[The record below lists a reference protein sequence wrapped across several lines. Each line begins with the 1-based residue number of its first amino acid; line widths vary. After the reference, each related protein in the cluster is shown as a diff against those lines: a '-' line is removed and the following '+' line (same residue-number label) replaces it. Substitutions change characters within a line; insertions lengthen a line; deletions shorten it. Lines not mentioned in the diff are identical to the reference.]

1 METRRKPEDSN
12 TMTERYFERIL
23 VETRY
28 IDAVVPDTS
37 VELFGRKFSTPVM
50 TAALSHIP
58 GKDGDGMVQMAQGA
72 AKAGALTW
80 VGMTSL
86 EQYGEIAKT
95 GAPLVRIIKPYADE
109 REIIS
114 RMEQA
119 EELGA
124 VAIGMDIDHSFNG
137 KGQPDNMLGNA
148 MRPKTLAEIASYCKR
163 TKLPFFIKGVLSAQD
178 AQKCLDAGA
187 GGVLVS
193 HHHGIMAS
201 AVPALLV
208 LPDGT
213 RQTQLL
219 DQFEGLY
226 SDSLPQVDVHS
237 ELVWME
243 LEDGDLMLEKDDHER
258 YVYIR
263 EIEPDAEQPAAAAA
277 NIQVGLFKNQKLV
290 AWAEPCETP
299 DSFHGFEEY
308 DFYRLPELQLP
319 VSPQDTLQVAA
330 VVTAYILFRFIY
342 PVVAGWMGRGEEQT
356 IPWTLTEES
365 LTIGP
370 RSIPRQSI
378 RKVHCWPGRN
388 ALGQST
394 GNMVVNIETTGKNRV
409 LRTLSGAR
417 AEESAASLEQL
428 VRALGYGDAWDA
440 ARS

>member
-12 TMTERYFERIL
+12 AMTERYFERIL

-37 VELFGRKFSTPVM
+37 VELFGRKLSTPVM

-109 REIIS
+109 REIFS

-137 KGQPDNMLGNA
+137 QGQPDNVLGNA

-163 TKLPFFIKGVLSAQD
+163 TKLPFLIKGVLSAQD

-208 LPDGT
+208 LPEIVKTLRGKIPVFVDGS
-213 RQTQLL
+213 
-219 DQFEGLY
+219 FENGM
-226 SDSLPQVDVHS
+226 DVFKA
-237 ELVWME
+237 LALGADAVCVGRALMPPIQQQGAAGCQRT
-243 LEDGDLMLEKDDHER
+243 LEDITAELAAAMARTGSRDVRH
-258 YVYIR
+258 
-263 EIEPDAEQPAAAAA
+263 IEP
-277 NIQVGLFKNQKLV
+277 
-290 AWAEPCETP
+290 
-299 DSFHGFEEY
+299 
-308 DFYRLPELQLP
+308 
-319 VSPQDTLQVAA
+319 
-330 VVTAYILFRFIY
+330 
-342 PVVAGWMGRGEEQT
+342 
-356 IPWTLTEES
+356 S
-365 LTIGP
+365 LLWID
-370 RSIPRQSI
+370 
-378 RKVHCWPGRN
+378 
-388 ALGQST
+388 
-394 GNMVVNIETTGKNRV
+394 GKH
-409 LRTLSGAR
+409 LH
-417 AEESAASLEQL
+417 
-428 VRALGYGDAWDA
+428 
-440 ARS
+440 

>member
-28 IDAVVPDTS
+28 MDAVVPGTS

-72 AKAGALTW
+72 AK
-80 VGMTSL
+80 
-86 EQYGEIAKT
+86 T

-109 REIIS
+109 KEIFS

-137 KGQPDNMLGNA
+137 QGQPDNVLGNA

-163 TKLPFFIKGVLSAQD
+163 TKLPFLIKGVLSAQD

-208 LPDGT
+208 LPEIVKTLRGKIPVFVDGS
-213 RQTQLL
+213 
-219 DQFEGLY
+219 FENGM
-226 SDSLPQVDVHS
+226 DVFKA
-237 ELVWME
+237 LALGADAVCVGRALMPPIQQQGAAGCQRT
-243 LEDGDLMLEKDDHER
+243 LED
-258 YVYIR
+258 IT
-263 EIEPDAEQPAAAAA
+263 AELAAAMARTGSRDVRH
-277 NIQVGLFKNQKLV
+277 ID
-290 AWAEPCETP
+290 P
-299 DSFHGFEEY
+299 
-308 DFYRLPELQLP
+308 
-319 VSPQDTLQVAA
+319 
-330 VVTAYILFRFIY
+330 
-342 PVVAGWMGRGEEQT
+342 
-356 IPWTLTEES
+356 S
-365 LTIGP
+365 LLWID
-370 RSIPRQSI
+370 
-378 RKVHCWPGRN
+378 
-388 ALGQST
+388 
-394 GNMVVNIETTGKNRV
+394 GKH
-409 LRTLSGAR
+409 LH
-417 AEESAASLEQL
+417 
-428 VRALGYGDAWDA
+428 
-440 ARS
+440 

>member
-137 KGQPDNMLGNA
+137 QG
-148 MRPKTLAEIASYCKR
+148 
-163 TKLPFFIKGVLSAQD
+163 
-178 AQKCLDAGA
+178 
-187 GGVLVS
+187 
-193 HHHGIMAS
+193 
-201 AVPALLV
+201 
-208 LPDGT
+208 
-213 RQTQLL
+213 
-219 DQFEGLY
+219 
-226 SDSLPQVDVHS
+226 
-237 ELVWME
+237 
-243 LEDGDLMLEKDDHER
+243 
-258 YVYIR
+258 
-263 EIEPDAEQPAAAAA
+263 
-277 NIQVGLFKNQKLV
+277 
-290 AWAEPCETP
+290 
-299 DSFHGFEEY
+299 
-308 DFYRLPELQLP
+308 
-319 VSPQDTLQVAA
+319 
-330 VVTAYILFRFIY
+330 
-342 PVVAGWMGRGEEQT
+342 
-356 IPWTLTEES
+356 
-365 LTIGP
+365 
-370 RSIPRQSI
+370 
-378 RKVHCWPGRN
+378 
-388 ALGQST
+388 
-394 GNMVVNIETTGKNRV
+394 
-409 LRTLSGAR
+409 
-417 AEESAASLEQL
+417 
-428 VRALGYGDAWDA
+428 
-440 ARS
+440 

>member
-12 TMTERYFERIL
+12 AITERYFERIL

-28 IDAVVPDTS
+28 MGAVVPDTS

-58 GKDGDGMVQMAQGA
+58 GKDGDGMVQIAQGA

-109 REIIS
+109 KEIFS

-137 KGQPDNMLGNA
+137 QGQPDNVLGNA
-148 MRPKTLAEIASYCKR
+148 MRPK
-163 TKLPFFIKGVLSAQD
+163 LPFLIKGVLSAQD

-208 LPDGT
+208 LPEIVKTLRGKIPVFVDGS
-213 RQTQLL
+213 
-219 DQFEGLY
+219 FENGMDIFKALALGA
-226 SDSLPQVDVHS
+226 DAVCVGRALMPPIQQQGAAGCQRT
-237 ELVWME
+237 
-243 LEDGDLMLEKDDHER
+243 LED
-258 YVYIR
+258 IT
-263 EIEPDAEQPAAAAA
+263 AELAAAMARTGSRDVRH
-277 NIQVGLFKNQKLV
+277 ID
-290 AWAEPCETP
+290 P
-299 DSFHGFEEY
+299 
-308 DFYRLPELQLP
+308 
-319 VSPQDTLQVAA
+319 
-330 VVTAYILFRFIY
+330 
-342 PVVAGWMGRGEEQT
+342 
-356 IPWTLTEES
+356 S
-365 LTIGP
+365 LLWID
-370 RSIPRQSI
+370 
-378 RKVHCWPGRN
+378 
-388 ALGQST
+388 
-394 GNMVVNIETTGKNRV
+394 GKH
-409 LRTLSGAR
+409 LH
-417 AEESAASLEQL
+417 
-428 VRALGYGDAWDA
+428 
-440 ARS
+440 

>member
-1 METRRKPEDSN
+1 METRRKPKDSN
-12 TMTERYFERIL
+12 AITERYFERIL

-137 KGQPDNMLGNA
+137 KGQPDNVLGNA

-163 TKLPFFIKGVLSAQD
+163 TKLPFLIKGVLSAQD

-208 LPDGT
+208 LPEIVKTLRGKIPVFVDGSFENGMDVFKALALGADAVGMST
-213 RQTQLL
+213 VPEVIAASHCGLQVLAFSLITNMAAGIL
-219 DQFEGLY
+219 DQ
-226 SDSLPQVDVHS
+226 P
-237 ELVWME
+237 
-243 LEDGDLMLEKDDHER
+243 
-258 YVYIR
+258 
-263 EIEPDAEQPAAAAA
+263 
-277 NIQVGLFKNQKLV
+277 
-290 AWAEPCETP
+290 
-299 DSFHGFEEY
+299 
-308 DFYRLPELQLP
+308 
-319 VSPQDTLQVAA
+319 
-330 VVTAYILFRFIY
+330 
-342 PVVAGWMGRGEEQT
+342 
-356 IPWTLTEES
+356 LTEEEVID
-365 LTIGP
+365 IGN
-370 RSIPRQSI
+370 RRGSDLQRLITRIVTDCS
-378 RKVHCWPGRN
+378 
-388 ALGQST
+388 AL
-394 GNMVVNIETTGKNRV
+394 
-409 LRTLSGAR
+409 
-417 AEESAASLEQL
+417 
-428 VRALGYGDAWDA
+428 
-440 ARS
+440 